1 MIYQSKTY
9 SLNISKRAIANM
21 VMQFRR
27 RCYPVKSKYIIHFLN
42 NRNKFDLLMHH
53 SYSTFSK
60 EIEVD
65 FPHPLISITAHSF
78 LPTGSQC
85 THAAFASHVLLTV
98 V

>member
-1 MIYQSKTY
+1 
-9 SLNISKRAIANM
+9 
-21 VMQFRR
+21 
-27 RCYPVKSKYIIHFLN
+27 
-42 NRNKFDLLMHH
+42 MHH